1 MTKSEMIEYIART
14 CDVPKSVATKMLK
27 AFEKATI
34 TTLKNGGVVHL
45 VDFMKL
51 TPYRTKA
58 RAGIN
63 PRTQTP
69 IAIKSRISVKFI
81 AGLGLKNALN

>member
-1 MTKSEMIEYIART
+1 MTKSEMIEYIAGT

-27 AFEKATI
+27 AFEEATV
-34 TTLKNGGVVHL
+34 TTLKNGGVVHI

-58 RAGIN
+58 RVGSD
-63 PRTQTP
+63 PRTKTP
-69 IAIKSRISVKFI
+69 IKIKSRIAVKFS